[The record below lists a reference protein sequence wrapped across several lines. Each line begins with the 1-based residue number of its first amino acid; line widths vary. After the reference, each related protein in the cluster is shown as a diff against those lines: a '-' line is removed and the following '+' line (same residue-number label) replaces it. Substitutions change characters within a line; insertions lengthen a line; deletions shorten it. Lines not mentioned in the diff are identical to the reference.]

1 MNILFNDPFQTG
13 LGIQTVFL
21 IRWKIILLLDE
32 AERYE
37 EVWRDGGVAPRI
49 PNLVSR

>member
-1 MNILFNDPFQTG
+1 MISFRQDYVFEL
-13 LGIQTVFL
+13 FL

-37 EVWRDGGVAPRI
+37 EVWRGGGVAPRI
-49 PNLVSR
+49 PNLDSR